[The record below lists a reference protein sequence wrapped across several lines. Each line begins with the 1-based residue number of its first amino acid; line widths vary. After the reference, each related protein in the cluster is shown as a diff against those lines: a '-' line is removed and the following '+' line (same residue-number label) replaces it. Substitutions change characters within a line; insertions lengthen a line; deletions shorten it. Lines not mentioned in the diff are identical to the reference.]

1 MKEQN
6 KMGKK
11 WRNEFFGWEN
21 TEYLRVFGLV
31 LNTNR
36 TNLGPPQSPCIGI
49 LPPLLFPS
57 VTSKRSGG
65 LEGDCFLTLMTV

>member
-11 WRNEFFGWEN
+11 WRNEFFGWGD
-21 TEYLRVFGLV
+21 TDYLWLFGLV

-36 TNLGPPQSPCIGI
+36 ANMHEFIYLSRICE
-49 LPPLLFPS
+49 F
-57 VTSKRSGG
+57 
-65 LEGDCFLTLMTV
+65 ENY